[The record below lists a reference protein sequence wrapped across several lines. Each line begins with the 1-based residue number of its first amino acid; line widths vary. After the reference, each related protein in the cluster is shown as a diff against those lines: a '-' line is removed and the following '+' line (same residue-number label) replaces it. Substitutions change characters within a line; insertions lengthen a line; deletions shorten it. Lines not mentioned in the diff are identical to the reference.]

1 MGFKVRL
8 RNGFS
13 DRNNIK
19 KENTTMQ
26 LTNFDERTRIELCN
40 FFDLIFST
48 WTADFSDNQIQI
60 FLRSI
65 LMDVYVR
72 EIKFGDYYDSKKILE
87 IIKETIRHDEYDDV
101 LTIVEYIVKQIE
113 STFHK
118 QNPGKISNIHKYLN
132 HLFEK
137 EYVGYRYINDKITP
151 ITNDVEIK
159 EIEQAASTRFQK
171 VNSFLDKSIELLS
184 DRTNPDYENSIKESI
199 SAVEEMCNVILG
211 EAGTLGASLKKLEQS
226 GIEIHPSLKSAFEKL
241 YGYTSDESGIRHAGR
256 IDGKDATFAEAKFML
271 VSCSAFVNYLIDN
284 MKS

>member
-1 MGFKVRL
+1 MGLKVRL

-19 KENTTMQ
+19 KENTAIQ

-40 FFDLIFST
+40 FLDLMFNV
-48 WTADFSDNQIQI
+48 WTIDFSYNEKQLL
-60 FLRSI
+60 LRSI
-65 LMDVYVR
+65 LMNVYVQ
-72 EIKFGDYYDSKKILE
+72 EIKFSDCYDSIKVLE
-87 IIKETIRHDEYDDV
+87 VIKETIRHDEYDDV
-101 LTIVEYIVKQIE
+101 LTVIEYIVQEIGSIFKKGNRE
-113 STFHK
+113 KYCFLC
-118 QNPGKISNIHKYLN
+118 KYLN

-137 EYVGYRYINDKITP
+137 EYIGYRYINDKITP

-159 EIEQAASTRFQK
+159 EIEQATSTRFQK
-171 VNSFLDKSIELLS
+171 VNSFIDKAIEFLS
-184 DRTNPDYENSIKESI
+184 DRNNPDYRNSIKESI

>member
-1 MGFKVRL
+1 MGLKVRL

-19 KENTTMQ
+19 KENVAMQ
-26 LTNFDERTRIELCN
+26 LTNFDERTRVELCN
-40 FFDLIFST
+40 FLDLIFNV
-48 WTADFSDNQIQI
+48 WVSDLSYSQTQI
-60 FLRSI
+60 FLRGI
-65 LMDVYVR
+65 LMEVYVR
-72 EIKFGDYYDSKKILE
+72 EINYSYSYDSTDILN

-101 LTIVEYIVKQIE
+101 LTIVEYIMQETE
-113 STFHK
+113 SIFHK
-118 QNPGKISNIHKYLN
+118 HNPGKECTLHKYLN
-132 HLFEK
+132 HLFER
-137 EYVGYRYINDKITP
+137 EYVGYRYINNKITP

-159 EIEQAASTRFQK
+159 EIEQATCTRFQK
-171 VNSFLDKSIELLS
+171 VNSFIDKAIEFLS
-184 DRTNPDYENSIKESI
+184 DRNSPDYRNSIKESI